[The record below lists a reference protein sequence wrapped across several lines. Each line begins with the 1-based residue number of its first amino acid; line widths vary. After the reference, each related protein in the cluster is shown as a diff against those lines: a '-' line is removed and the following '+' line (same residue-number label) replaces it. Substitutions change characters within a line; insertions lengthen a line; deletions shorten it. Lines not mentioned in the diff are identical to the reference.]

1 MEQRK
6 GMFTDCN
13 HNTAPDSGI
22 LVCDWSDT
30 AGRQLTWLL
39 QEVEGAAAGG

>member
-6 GMFTDCN
+6 GKFTDSN
-13 HNTAPDSGI
+13 QNTAPDSGI

-30 AGRQLTWLL
+30 ACRQLTWLL
-39 QEVEGAAAGG
+39 QEVEAAAAGG